1 MTVGLV
7 GQAIARASEKE
18 DLGEWE
24 DSLAALDDAEWY
36 LMKAGDRIGA
46 ALATNGDITSGRV
59 SGPTQSLVG
68 VQVYVTPNGLGG
80 GW

>member
-46 ALATNGDITSGRV
+46 PSNINYDVTSRRV
-59 SGPTQSLVG
+59 PGPTRGLAG
-68 VQVYVTPNGLGG
+68 EQVYVTLNELGG